1 MKPENILLDSQGN
14 VKVCDFG
21 WSAETVDARNTF
33 CGTYDYMAPEMLHNN
48 PHDYRVDIW
57 ALGILLYEL
66 LHGKAPF
73 TR

>member
-1 MKPENILLDSQGN
+1 M
-14 VKVCDFG
+14 
-21 WSAETVDARNTF
+21 DARNTF